1 MNWQK
6 EWKAITR
13 NRDNCS
19 NKVKTNMEVTEVV
32 LFIIIIIII
41 IITLHENEAN
51 KAVRCN
57 IFYLLQQVHCFD

>member
-6 EWKAITR
+6 EWKKITR

-41 IITLHENEAN
+41 TLHENEAN
-51 KAVRCN
+51 KAVRCD

>member
-1 MNWQK
+1 
-6 EWKAITR
+6 
-13 NRDNCS
+13 
-19 NKVKTNMEVTEVV
+19 MEVTEVV

-41 IITLHENEAN
+41 ITLHENEAS